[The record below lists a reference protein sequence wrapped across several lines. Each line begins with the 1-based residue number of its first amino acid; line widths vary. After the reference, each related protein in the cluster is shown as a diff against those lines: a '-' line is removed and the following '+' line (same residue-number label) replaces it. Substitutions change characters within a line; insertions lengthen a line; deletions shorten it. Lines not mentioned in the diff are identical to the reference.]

1 MKHHQITYHSV
12 PHETFSAVEGLL
24 KKHRGKL
31 QDYLDQLLWW
41 NKRINLVSRDVPRE
55 TVWEHIRHSLILT
68 QFDAYQNS
76 QLVVDA
82 GTGGGLPGLPLSIIS
97 GDRKFILNDIISKK
111 VLAVKQMV
119 KQIGLKNVTI
129 KDKSVAELRVDSPFL
144 LVSKHAFKI
153 GDLYHLTTR
162 LPWTKMAFYKGID
175 FEQELENIDPPLSVS
190 VYDLFKES
198 SEDFYKDKAI
208 IFVSRI
214 SHPGN

>member
-1 MKHHQITYHSV
+1 M
-12 PHETFSAVEGLL
+12 EGLL

-97 GDRKFILNDIISKK
+97 GDRKFILNDIVSKK

-119 KQIGLKNVTI
+119 KQLGLKNVAA
-129 KDKSVAELRVDSPFL
+129 KDKSVAELRVESPFL
-144 LVSKHAFKI
+144 LITKHAFKI
-153 GDLYHLTTR
+153 DNIYHLTAG
-162 LPWTKMAFYKGID
+162 LPWTKMIFYKGINFVD
-175 FEQELENIDPPLSVS
+175 EIKDITTPLSVS
-190 VYDLFKES
+190 VHNLFE
-198 SEDFYKDKAI
+198 ETGEEFYKDKAI
-208 IFVSRI
+208 IMVSR
-214 SHPGN
+214 SDLEDT